1 MFGGIRSYIIFTYL
15 KYISINI
22 LIFIGLIWLSQIL
35 RILELQ
41 HSITTQL
48 FEVIK
53 TTLLVLPSFISP
65 LMPFLLIIASFF
77 LNYKF
82 NNSNEII
89 VLKQYFSFKN
99 NLILFSILSSGII
112 IFYFINSEYL
122 SVNLYQ
128 KYKVQELE
136 IRNNLKL
143 GVPSQKE
150 FHIEEE
156 VSIFFNDQ
164 DKNKFIDVE
173 ALIYQDGQFIT
184 AKNAYIEIENRNYNL
199 IFNEG
204 ERVILNDIE
213 KSKTTFDKFIY
224 SIENKETEILMKD
237 KEHFNTLQLL
247 KNDNKEFYYHGHN
260 RIYQYILTFSII
272 ILSFKIFFIYVSKK
286 SVFKYYSI
294 IFFIVLIIQ
303 VINSYFLYL
312 LNNNTNFNLY
322 YYYFINLLILTLFSY
337 LVLKSNENN

>member
-1 MFGGIRSYIIFTYL
+1 M
-15 KYISINI
+15 
-22 LIFIGLIWLSQIL
+22 IWLSQIL

-65 LMPFLLIIASFF
+65 LMSFLLIIASFF

-89 VLKQYFSFKN
+89 ILKQFFSFKN
-99 NLILFSILSSGII
+99 NLILFSILSSGVI
-112 IFYFINSEYL
+112 IFCFINNEYL

-156 VSIFFNDQ
+156 VSIFFNNQ
-164 DKNKFIDVE
+164 DNNKFTDVE

-184 AKNAYIEIENRNYNL
+184 AKDAFIEIENRNYNF

-247 KNDNKEFYYHGHN
+247 RNENKEFYYHGHN
-260 RIYQYILTFSII
+260 RIFQYILTLSII

-286 SVFKYYSI
+286 SVFKYYGL

-303 VINSYFLYL
+303 VINSYLIYL
-312 LNNNTNFNLY
+312 LNSNTNFNLF

-337 LVLKSNENN
+337 LVLKLNENN